1 MLRPCYLYTPVS
13 IFFTTP
19 CTTRIKHT
27 SSTQTSTSSVASQQ
41 RPQAL
46 ETPHASQRV
55 ESRSGLRDEI
65 KPSSPVPDRL
75 PNTLDQLRRVFVR
88 KIELEDKRRHDDR
101 RRCGEQRRARKS
113 EEEICI
119 RGYDQA
125 PQHPVVRREEIA
137 GYVRR
142 PGPFLACL
150 VPAGHQ
156 AVEKKEGDRGDE
168 CGCKLPCSSEPGQG
182 QCGI

>member
-1 MLRPCYLYTPVS
+1 MLRPYYLYPPVS
-13 IFFTTP
+13 IFLTTP

-27 SSTQTSTSSVASQQ
+27 SSTQTPTSSVARQQ
-41 RPQAL
+41 RLQAL
-46 ETPHASQRV
+46 ETRHATQRV
-55 ESRSGLRDEI
+55 ESRSGLRDQI
-65 KPSSPVPDRL
+65 KPSSPVPERL
-75 PNTLDQLRRVFVR
+75 PNTLNQLRRVFVR
-88 KIELEDKRRHDDR
+88 KIELQDKRRDDDR
-101 RRCGEQRRARKS
+101 RRRGEQRRARES
-113 EEEICI
+113 EEEIRI

-156 AVEKKEGDRGDE
+156 AVEKEEGDGGNE
-168 CGCKLPCSSEPGQG
+168 CG
-182 QCGI
+182 